1 LLVVG
6 GRTGPTR
13 TRHNAVNHVWVY
25 YKLKMAKVILI
36 TGGCRSGK
44 SIFADKLA
52 FELSHNVV
60 YIATGQGLDA
70 EMRQRIKV
78 HKTRRS
84 DRWRTIEAPTD
95 VDRVVSGLKDDPLI
109 LIDCLTMLISNY
121 LMEGYP
127 TTKILRKIDALI
139 KTIRQKNFVAIIVTN
154 EVGSGV
160 VPDNRLARD
169 FRDLAGKV
177 NQSVAKEA
185 DEVYLMVSG
194 IPQRL
199 K

>member
-1 LLVVG
+1 MS
-6 GRTGPTR
+6 
-13 TRHNAVNHVWVY
+13 
-25 YKLKMAKVILI
+25 KIILI

-70 EMRQRIKV
+70 EMRGRIKV
-78 HKTRRS
+78 HKARRS
-84 DRWRTIEAPTD
+84 DRWRTIEEPTD
-95 VDRVVSGLKDDPLI
+95 VDRVVSGLKDDSLI

-139 KTIRQKNFVAIIVTN
+139 KTIRQKNFAAIIVTN

-169 FRDLAGKV
+169 FRDLAGKI
-177 NQSVAKEA
+177 NQALAKVA

>member
-1 LLVVG
+1 
-6 GRTGPTR
+6 
-13 TRHNAVNHVWVY
+13 
-25 YKLKMAKVILI
+25 MAKVILI

-52 FELSHNVV
+52 SELSHNVV
-60 YIATGQGLDA
+60 YIATGQGLDE
-70 EMRQRIKV
+70 EMRQRIKI
-78 HKTRRS
+78 HKARRS

-95 VDRVVSGLKDDPLI
+95 VDKVVSGLKDDSLI

-121 LMEGYP
+121 LMERYP
-127 TTKILRKIDALI
+127 VVKIIRKIDALI

-160 VPDNRLARD
+160 VPGNRLARD
-169 FRDLAGKV
+169 FRDLVGKI
-177 NQSVAKEA
+177 NQAVAKVA

-194 IPQRL
+194 IPHKL

>member
-1 LLVVG
+1 
-6 GRTGPTR
+6 
-13 TRHNAVNHVWVY
+13 
-25 YKLKMAKVILI
+25 MAKVILI

-78 HKTRRS
+78 HKAGRS
-84 DRWRTIEAPTD
+84 DRWRTIEKSTD